1 MISMVFEKMFG
12 HAPKNI
18 KENIR
23 YNLLCKNCGYK
34 WNTRESRI
42 PAICPSCKNR
52 IYGTQNF
59 QILGNVQNSTDSND
73 VPDEM
78 IDDFRK
84 DVRKDLMKDFPHDKR
99 TREELERHMVK
110 EFKKDSRQRK

>member
-1 MISMVFEKMFG
+1 MISIVEKVE
-12 HAPKNI
+12 
-18 KENIR
+18 KEEASDIR
-23 YNLLCKNCGYK
+23 YRILCKNCGYK
-34 WNTRESRI
+34 WSTKYNHI
-42 PAICPSCKNR
+42 PAICPSCRKK

-59 QILGNVQNSTDSND
+59 QIIENIYGSTDSND
-73 VPDEM
+73 IPEEM

-110 EFKKDSRQRK
+110 EFKKDLRQRKTNP